1 MIITK
6 LQVAPVELVVSSES
20 SCAVRLARYSQNA
33 WARHVERVE
42 SCRVESRQAK
52 WNFGFITD
60 RPSYMIIDCRRP
72 SFSGRRCLCLERT
85 TTSCH
90 VCIFEPF
97 LFQLSVAPATWL
109 VSLSG
114 TFTVFGTYLLTYL
127 LTSYIYLRSIIS
139 NDRNCD
145 EDLSCRPATSN
156 STAQCWHY
164 GNRAKSH
171 CQPQRDF
178 LLFLYCYIYL
188 WIWKLNCQIQHI
200 QIRIQAHKIIGY
212 RKFRFK
218 RYETGI
224 RMTREQETNANG
236 GTSFRRLLSPVWHM
250 TWHDMTRQNKS
261 WQKIRLICVHKNI
274 DRQLMLTHKFF
285 T

>member
-1 MIITK
+1 MGSTRRTCR
-6 LQVAPVELVVSSES
+6 VVSS
-20 SCAVRLARYSQNA
+20 
-33 WARHVERVE
+33 RVE
-42 SCRVESRQAK
+42 ASQVEFWLHHWSSVIHDHRLSATK
-52 WNFGFITD
+52 
-60 RPSYMIIDCRRP
+60 
-72 SFSGRRCLCLERT
+72 
-85 TTSCH
+85 
-90 VCIFEPF
+90 
-97 LFQLSVAPATWL
+97 LFRSPLL
-109 VSLSG
+109 VSGKNYHVVSRLHFRAFPFS
-114 TFTVFGTYLLTYL
+114 TFCSACDMTRVIIGHFYRFWYLLTYL